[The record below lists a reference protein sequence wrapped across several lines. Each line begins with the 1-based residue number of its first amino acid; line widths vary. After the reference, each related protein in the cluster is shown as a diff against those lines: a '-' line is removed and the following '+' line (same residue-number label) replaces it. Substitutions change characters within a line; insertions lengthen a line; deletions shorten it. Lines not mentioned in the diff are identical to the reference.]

1 MPVVRPIIVPIFIF
15 SYVKDGTH
23 ENAATPML
31 TVWQEILS
39 AKYFAMCYK
48 NLSVECSLRGP
59 TQERNMRVPT
69 YERSHSSVQSVIRAS

>member
-1 MPVVRPIIVPIFIF
+1 MPVVRDIIVPILTF
-15 SYVKDGTH
+15 SYGKDDTH
-23 ENAATPML
+23 GKAATPIL

-69 YERSHSSVQSVIRAS
+69 YEMSHSSVQSVIRAS